1 MNYVDALAMKL
12 AVDISFRPVMENLNK
27 KVIPVRNDAV
37 CFYDSVKNEKATS
50 NDPKFLIAISI
61 LEELIQV
68 LDNIIQICNEIPK
81 LDWFRDETEL
91 QYESMR
97 RCLDALHE
105 RARELNK
112 QRIMI
117 LGKET
122 GE

>member
-27 KVIPVRNDAV
+27 KVIPVRNQV
-37 CFYDSVKNEKATS
+37 VQVYDSLKSEKATS
-50 NDPKFLIAISI
+50 NDPMALIAISI
-61 LEELIQV
+61 LEESIQV
-68 LDNIIQICNEIPK
+68 LDDMIKICNDVQK

-117 LGKET
+117 FGKET